1 VEDLHR
7 EEPHLGPDP
16 AQRARLRGGIM
27 TTPPGLVVEV
37 RQEVPL
43 FDFRDRGAEKW
54 LAGWMGG
61 RNGV

>member
-1 VEDLHR
+1 
-7 EEPHLGPDP
+7 
-16 AQRARLRGGIM
+16 M